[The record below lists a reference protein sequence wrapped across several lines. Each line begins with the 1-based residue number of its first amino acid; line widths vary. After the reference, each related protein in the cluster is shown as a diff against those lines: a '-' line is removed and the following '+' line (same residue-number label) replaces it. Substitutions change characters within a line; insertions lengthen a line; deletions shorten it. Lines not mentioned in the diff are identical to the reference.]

1 MMFEY
6 FSCLLEQEPMT
17 IAPTR
22 RKKMRDRQSRKSI
35 FITRRFFAEL
45 LPFGPVLDLWMKS
58 ARESEGSEVGRGYY
72 ARTHGRFAQS
82 CERVSCSLSRRA
94 TRALPRAFAHIP
106 PVSRSE
112 FRRIAYKSRKW
123 SAPKTW
129 KISLIDNFRAMIY
142 DRLIL

>member
-6 FSCLLEQEPMT
+6 FSCLLEQEPTT

-22 RKKMRDRQSRKSI
+22 RKKKMRDRQSRKSI

-45 LPFGPVLDLWMKS
+45 LPFGRALDLWMKS
-58 ARESEGSEVGRGYY
+58 AREGEGSEVGRGYY
-72 ARTHGRFAQS
+72 ARTHGRFQS
-82 CERVSCSLSRRA
+82 RERVSCSLSRRA
-94 TRALPRAFAHIP
+94 TRALPRAFAHIS

-129 KISLIDNFRAMIY
+129 EISLIDNFRAMIY